1 MSKHFR
7 EPVNGFTHLGAAIA
21 AVIGLGLLLYLSRTS
36 LVLMTVLLIYGISLI
51 MMFTASS
58 IYHLVKGG
66 PTVMQRLRKL
76 DHTAIYFLIAG
87 TYTPICFY
95 FFDGF
100 WRWGILATIWALA
113 FAGIIV
119 KMFVI
124 NAPRW
129 VTAGIYLV
137 MGWLA
142 VIGFGQIITNMP
154 ASAIT
159 WLVLGGVFF
168 SVGAIVYITKR
179 PNFFPTVF
187 GFHEIWHI
195 FVILGCLA
203 HFILI
208 AFFIAPAPPPVF

>member
-7 EPVNGFTHLGAAIA
+7 EPVNGFTHMGAAIA

-36 LVLMTVLLIYGISLI
+36 LILMTVLLVYGLSLI

-66 PTVMQRLRKL
+66 PTVMQRLRKF
-76 DHTAIYFLIAG
+76 DHTAIYLLIAG
-87 TYTPICFY
+87 TYTPICLYY
-95 FFDGF
+95 FQGV

-113 FAGIIV
+113 LAGIIV
-119 KMFVI
+119 KLFVI

-142 VIGFGQIITNMP
+142 AIGFRQIITNMP
-154 ASAIT
+154 AGAIT
-159 WLVLGGVFF
+159 WLVAGGLFF
-168 SVGAIVYITKR
+168 SIGAVVYITKK
-179 PNFFPTVF
+179 PNFFPRVF

-208 AFFIAPAPPPVF
+208 AYFIAPSPAPIF

>member
-1 MSKHFR
+1 
-7 EPVNGFTHLGAAIA
+7 
-21 AVIGLGLLLYLSRTS
+21 
-36 LVLMTVLLIYGISLI
+36 

-95 FFDGF
+95 FFEGF

-179 PNFFPTVF
+179 PNFFPRVF